1 MDIDIKKIIVSD
13 AFAYGKSE
21 KKKKNRKKQQMSNTS
36 YDVKLIIKFDHCLL
50 RFHK

>member
-21 KKKKNRKKQQMSNTS
+21 KKKKKQKKTT
-36 YDVKLIIKFDHCLL
+36 DVEYFIRCETDN
-50 RFHK
+50 

>member
-21 KKKKNRKKQQMSNTS
+21 KKKKKTEKNNRCRILHTM
-36 YDVKLIIKFDHCLL
+36 
-50 RFHK
+50 